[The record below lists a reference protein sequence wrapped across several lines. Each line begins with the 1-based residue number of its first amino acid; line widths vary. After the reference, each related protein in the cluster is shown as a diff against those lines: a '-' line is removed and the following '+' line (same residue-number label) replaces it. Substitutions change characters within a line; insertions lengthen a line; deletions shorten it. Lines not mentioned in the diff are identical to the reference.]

1 MLVCTRKS
9 VFPQNTSTFPS
20 SKLKVSWGVMG
31 VGSVGGSSSEV
42 SAIVKSERVEML
54 MVGDWVMGDAGISSV
69 SGAVTGSGTGC

>member
-1 MLVCTRKS
+1 MLVWIRKS
-9 VFPQNTSTFPS
+9 VFLHKTSTFPS
-20 SKLKVSWGVMG
+20 SKLKVSWGVMV

-54 MVGDWVMGDAGISSV
+54 MVGDWVMGGAGIASV